1 MRDVSYGE
9 PPFLHIALTD
19 PAWHIATLERPDDMR
34 LVLCAGE
41 RGGLFL
47 GRRCAVDFT
56 GPTER
61 PEYYSP
67 GRRRRSPV
75 VAWMDV
81 PAAPSTDL
89 VDDASFAASA
99 DDDKGVGE
107 SNS

>member
-1 MRDVSYGE
+1 MRDVQYGE

-47 GRRCAVDFT
+47 GRRCAMDFT
-56 GPTER
+56 APTEH
-61 PEYYSP
+61 PEYYAP
-67 GRRRRSPV
+67 GRRRRAAV

-89 VDDASFAASA
+89 VDDASWAASE
-99 DDDKGVGE
+99 DVVEG
-107 SNS
+107 

>member
-1 MRDVSYGE
+1 MRDVPYGE
-9 PPFLHIALTD
+9 QPLLHIAMTD
-19 PAWHIATLERPDDMR
+19 PAWHISTLERPDDMR

-56 GPTER
+56 APTEH
-61 PEYYSP
+61 PEYYAP
-67 GRRRRSPV
+67 GRRRRAAV

-81 PAAPSTDL
+81 PAAPDVAIVDEATFAATA
-89 VDDASFAASA
+89 DDA
-99 DDDKGVGE
+99 DWVGE